1 MARDETGPEIG
12 VMAFGVSLPYA
23 IKASEFCFARD
34 SNGFGLSVIR
44 MALAF
49 GFLLSFA
56 VRFSVI
62 QCEYLFLLC
71 LQFLCNFP

>member
-1 MARDETGPEIG
+1 VVSDETGFEELSL
-12 VMAFGVSLPYA
+12 MAFGVSFPSA

-49 GFLLSFA
+49 SFFFLFCDT
-56 VRFSVI
+56 F
-62 QCEYLFLLC
+62 
-71 LQFLCNFP
+71 